1 MMYKRRSRTMA
12 VRIDGK
18 ALAAQV
24 KEQVRREVETLSRQ
38 PGLAV
43 ILVGDNPASQVYVR
57 GKESD
62 CAECG
67 IRSFSHRLPAQT
79 SQKELL
85 ELVEQLN
92 QDAAVD
98 GILCQLPL
106 PEGLNEDQVIHAIAP
121 DKDVDCFHP
130 FNVGQMSIGAP
141 TFLPCTPAGVMEML
155 RAYEIPVAGKRCVV
169 LGRSNIVGKPM
180 AMLLTQADGTV
191 TVCHSRTPDLA
202 SLTREADILVAAV
215 GRVGLVTADMVR
227 PGAVVIDVAMNRNA
241 DGKLCGDVVFDE
253 VEAKASYITPV
264 PGGVGPMT
272 RAMLMRNILTAARNH
287 GA

>member
-1 MMYKRRSRTMA
+1 MA

-24 KEQVRREVETLSRQ
+24 KEQVRWEVETLSRQ

-155 RAYEIPVAGKRCVV
+155 RAYEVPVAGKRCVV

-202 SLTREADILVAAV
+202 ALTREADILVAAV